1 VYKKYQQIHF
11 VGIGGVGMS
20 GIAEVLL
27 NLGYRVTGS
36 DQKRSELVERLE
48 RLGAKVFLGHEPSH
62 VEGAHVVVY
71 SSAVARD
78 NVEVQVARQR
88 GVPVI
93 PRAEMLA
100 ELMRLKYGIAIAGTH
115 GKTTTTSM
123 VAAVLG
129 AAGLDPTV
137 VVGGRVHS
145 LGANARLGQGEFL
158 VAEADESDGSFLK
171 LTPTIAVVTT
181 VDAEHLDHYA
191 DLDAIRAAFLA
202 FVNKVPFYGSAVLCL
217 DQPNIQ
223 QMIPLIEKRV
233 ITYGLESGA
242 DLTARRLSF
251 SGVQSQFE
259 VLHRGRVLGSISIQ
273 VPGRHNV
280 LNALAAV
287 GVGLD
292 LEAPFERIQQALGAF
307 AGVQRRFQIRGEA
320 AGVLVVDD
328 YGHHPAEIHA
338 TLAAAKAGFD
348 RRVITVFQP
357 HRYSRTHAL
366 RQEFLTA
373 FYQSDV
379 LIVMD
384 IYVVPQ
390 DVEDIRLALGFAE
403 REQLPVEIVG
413 GGNNLLVRDRGIRG
427 VVLKLE
433 GCLGRA
439 DFRGEEAVAGAGV
452 GLSALIR
459 EAAALNLGGIECL
472 VGIPA
477 TIGGAVAMNAG
488 TADGWIGDFV
498 SAVYFLHPDGSLGE
512 FKPAPGTFTYRNFNA
527 PPGAVLIGCR
537 LRLHRKPL
545 AEIQKEMKQRLKVKK
560 STQPL
565 ALASAGCVWKNP
577 AGDVA
582 ARMIEKCG
590 LKGKRINGA
599 EISSKHAN
607 FIVNRGGATAADILA
622 LMDLTRER
630 VQSHFSVT
638 LEPEIRIVGE

>member
-1 VYKKYQQIHF
+1 MFKKYQQIHF
-11 VGIGGVGMS
+11 VGIGGIGMS

-36 DQKRSELVERLE
+36 DQKRGEAVERLE
-48 RLGAKVFLGHEPSH
+48 RLGAKIFAGHEPSH

-137 VVGGRVHS
+137 VVGGRIHG
-145 LGANARLGQGEFL
+145 LGVNARLGQGEFL

-233 ITYGLESGA
+233 VTYGLESGA

-251 SGVQSQFE
+251 SGMQSRFE
-259 VLHRGRVLGSISIQ
+259 ILHRGKALGAATIQ

-292 LEAPFERIQQALGAF
+292 IEVPFERIQQALSGF

-328 YGHHPAEIHA
+328 YWHHPAEIRA

-357 HRYSRTHAL
+357 HRYTRTQHL

-384 IYVVPQ
+384 IYAAGEAP
-390 DVEDIRLALGFAE
+390 I
-403 REQLPVEIVG
+403 P
-413 GGNNLLVRDRGIRG
+413 G
-427 VVLKLE
+427 VH
-433 GCLGRA
+433 
-439 DFRGEEAVAGAGV
+439 
-452 GLSALIR
+452 
-459 EAAALNLGGIECL
+459 
-472 VGIPA
+472 A
-477 TIGGAVAMNAG
+477 T
-488 TADGWIGDFV
+488 D
-498 SAVYFLHPDGSLGE
+498 
-512 FKPAPGTFTYRNFNA
+512 
-527 PPGAVLIGCR
+527 
-537 LRLHRKPL
+537 L
-545 AEIQKEMKQRLKVKK
+545 AEGIAAHGHREVLYMDGDRAGILNYLCE
-560 STQPL
+560 STRPGDL
-565 ALASAGCVWKNP
+565 VLTLG
-577 AGDVA
+577 AGDV
-582 ARMIEKCG
+582 G
-590 LKGKRINGA
+590 QLGA
-599 EISSKHAN
+599 E
-607 FIVNRGGATAADILA
+607 L
-622 LMDLTRER
+622 LTRLNDPR
-630 VQSHFSVT
+630 DQ
-638 LEPEIRIVGE
+638 PNRR